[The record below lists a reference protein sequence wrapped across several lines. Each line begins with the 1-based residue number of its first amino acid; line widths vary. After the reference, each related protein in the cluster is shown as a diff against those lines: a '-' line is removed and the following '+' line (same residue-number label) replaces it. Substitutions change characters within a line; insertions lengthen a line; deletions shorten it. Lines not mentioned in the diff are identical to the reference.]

1 MSSLVETI
9 GDATKVAMKARDK
22 QRVAALR
29 LVNAEIKRFEVDKR
43 QTPTDDDVLDLLN
56 RMVKQRNDS
65 LKAYVEAKREDLA
78 EQERYELGVLEEFM
92 PTKLGADEIAA
103 MVQDAITKTGAEGM
117 KDMGKV
123 MGLLTEPLKG
133 RADMG
138 AVSAQVKALLG

>member
-1 MSSLVETI
+1 MSSLALQISE
-9 GDATKVAMKARDK
+9 ATKAAMKARDK

-65 LKAYVEAKREDLA
+65 LKAYVEAEREDLA
-78 EQERYELGVLEEFM
+78 EQERYELTVLQDFM
-92 PTKLGADEIAA
+92 PSALSDDEIASL
-103 MVQDAITKTGAEGM
+103 VQDAIKQIGASGM
-117 KDMGKV
+117 QDMGKV
-123 MGLLTEPLKG
+123 MALLKEPLKG

-138 AVSAQVKALLG
+138 QVSAQVKKLLT

>member
-1 MSSLVETI
+1 MSSLALQISE
-9 GDATKVAMKARDK
+9 ATKAAMKARDK

-65 LKAYVEAKREDLA
+65 LKAYVEAEREDLA
-78 EQERYELGVLEEFM
+78 EQERYELTVLQDFM
-92 PTKLGADEIAA
+92 PSALSDDEIASL
-103 MVQDAITKTGAEGM
+103 VQDAIKQSGASGM
-117 KDMGKV
+117 QDMGKV
-123 MGLLTEPLKG
+123 MALLKEPLKG

-138 AVSAQVKALLG
+138 QVSAQVKKLLT

>member
-9 GDATKVAMKARDK
+9 SDATKVAMKARDK

-65 LKAYVEAKREDLA
+65 LTAYVEAKREDLA

-92 PTKLGADEIAA
+92 PAKLGADEIAA
-103 MVQDAITKTGAEGM
+103 MVQDAITKTGAAGM
-117 KDMGKV
+117 QDMGKV
-123 MGLLTEPLKG
+123 MGLLKEPLKG

>member
-1 MSSLVETI
+1 MSSLALQISE
-9 GDATKVAMKARDK
+9 ATKAAMKARDK

-65 LKAYVEAKREDLA
+65 LKAYVEAEREDLA
-78 EQERYELGVLEEFM
+78 EQERYELTVLQDFM
-92 PTKLGADEIAA
+92 PSALSDDEIASR
-103 MVQDAITKTGAEGM
+103 VQDAIKQIGASGM
-117 KDMGKV
+117 QDMGKV
-123 MGLLTEPLKG
+123 MALLKEPLKG

-138 AVSAQVKALLG
+138 QVSAQVKKLLT